1 MLEKFLNKKV
11 RIIIATYGT
20 TLNQKMKASMS
31 FGNAYIAEYN
41 VEGTVTNIDSNF
53 IEIDNNLV
61 IQIKYIIS
69 IENI

>member
-11 RIIIATYGT
+11 RIILATYGT
-20 TLNQKMKASMS
+20 KLNQKLKATMT
-31 FGNAYIAEYN
+31 FGNAYVSQYN
-41 VEGTVTNIDSNF
+41 VEGTITNVDSNF

-69 IENI
+69 IESI